1 MARDRDRD
9 RDRDKR
15 KGGPAAAGRRPM
27 KKKVCMFCSE
37 RSVWADYKDA
47 NLLKRFLS
55 ERAKIRARRVTGNC
69 ARHQREV
76 AVAIKTARELAL
88 LPYQQ
93 RQVTDR
99 SRGAGR
105 GRRDRD
111 EGTLQ
116 TLSPF
121 PRQEEFEGRV
131 SGDMSPSQTDD
142 APVVSE
148 YGDGE
153 VLVGT
158 SDAALDDAALDD
170 AGTDAGVVVGA
181 SGEDAGGLE

>member
-1 MARDRDRD
+1 
-9 RDRDKR
+9 
-15 KGGPAAAGRRPM
+15 M

-116 TLSPF
+116 SISP
-121 PRQEEFEGRV
+121 PPGREEFSGSAGDPFDEFPSSELEDTFAVSEDFNEDALIEAPSSKPAVASV
-131 SGDMSPSQTDD
+131 SGDT
-142 APVVSE
+142 VVSGSAVS
-148 YGDGE
+148 GDDG
-153 VLVGT
+153 
-158 SDAALDDAALDD
+158 
-170 AGTDAGVVVGA
+170 GVDSSEA
-181 SGEDAGGLE
+181 EAGGLE

>member
-1 MARDRDRD
+1 
-9 RDRDKR
+9 
-15 KGGPAAAGRRPM
+15 M

-116 TLSPF
+116 SISP
-121 PRQEEFEGRV
+121 PPGREEFSGSAGDPFDEVPSAELEDTFAVPEDSDEDALIEVAVV
-131 SGDMSPSQTDD
+131 SGSAAPGDDGGVDSPEADS
-142 APVVSE
+142 PE
-148 YGDGE
+148 GG
-153 VLVGT
+153 
-158 SDAALDDAALDD
+158 
-170 AGTDAGVVVGA
+170 
-181 SGEDAGGLE
+181 AGGLE

>member
-1 MARDRDRD
+1 
-9 RDRDKR
+9 
-15 KGGPAAAGRRPM
+15 M

-116 TLSPF
+116 MISPP
-121 PRQEEFEGRV
+121 PRREESVESGGQV
-131 SGDMSPSQTDD
+131 SGDTSSSPTDD
-142 APVVSE
+142 TAVVSE
-148 YGDGE
+148 SGDGE
-153 VLVGT
+153 AIMDTFESAPG
-158 SDAALDDAALDD
+158 ADDAAFSDSGTETD
-170 AGTDAGVVVGA
+170 AVEADAAGTDDGVVVGA

>member
-1 MARDRDRD
+1 
-9 RDRDKR
+9 
-15 KGGPAAAGRRPM
+15 M

-116 TLSPF
+116 SISP
-121 PRQEEFEGRV
+121 PPGRGEFSGSAGDPFDEVPSAELEDTFAVPEDSDEGALIEVESSSLAVASVTGDAVV
-131 SGDMSPSQTDD
+131 SGSAVPGDEGGVDSAEADSP
-142 APVVSE
+142 E
-148 YGDGE
+148 E
-153 VLVGT
+153 
-158 SDAALDDAALDD
+158 
-170 AGTDAGVVVGA
+170 
-181 SGEDAGGLE
+181 EAGGLE

>member
-1 MARDRDRD
+1 
-9 RDRDKR
+9 
-15 KGGPAAAGRRPM
+15 M

-99 SRGAGR
+99 SRGVGR

-116 TLSPF
+116 SISP
-121 PRQEEFEGRV
+121 PPGREEFSGSAGDPFDEVPSSELEDTFAVSEDSNEDALIEDMAVASV
-131 SGDMSPSQTDD
+131 SGD
-142 APVVSE
+142 AVS
-148 YGDGE
+148 GDEG
-153 VLVGT
+153 
-158 SDAALDDAALDD
+158 
-170 AGTDAGVVVGA
+170 GVD
-181 SGEDAGGLE
+181 SSEEEAGGLE

>member
-1 MARDRDRD
+1 
-9 RDRDKR
+9 
-15 KGGPAAAGRRPM
+15 M

-47 NLLKRFLS
+47 NLLKKFLS

-99 SRGAGR
+99 SRGVGR

-116 TLSPF
+116 SIGP
-121 PRQEEFEGRV
+121 PRGREEFSGSAADPFDEVPSSELEDTFAVSEDSNEGALVEDLATISV
-131 SGDMSPSQTDD
+131 SGDSVP
-142 APVVSE
+142 
-148 YGDGE
+148 GDGDG
-153 VLVGT
+153 VG
-158 SDAALDDAALDD
+158 SF
-170 AGTDAGVVVGA
+170 
-181 SGEDAGGLE
+181 EEEAGGLE